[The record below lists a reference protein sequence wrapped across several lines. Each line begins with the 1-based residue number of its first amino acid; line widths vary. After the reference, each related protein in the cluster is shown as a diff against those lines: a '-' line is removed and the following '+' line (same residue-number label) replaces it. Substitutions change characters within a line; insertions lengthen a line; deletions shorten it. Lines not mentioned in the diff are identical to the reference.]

1 MAAQN
6 GTAVILYADYYPF
19 AYGKTN
25 SLTLSRAAIDV
36 SNKGSNGWKE
46 TIYGQGSGSFDFE
59 GIFVEAASWG
69 YIEAYNAMVNKTVLT
84 IKMSSDHIG
93 DKYYQGTCLITSLKN
108 TAPMEDA
115 QTWAATFEL
124 VGEIEQYE
132 VF

>member
-6 GTAVILYADYYPF
+6 GTAVILYAETTPF

-25 SLTLSRAAIDV
+25 SLNINRALIDI

-46 TIYGQGSGSFDFE
+46 SIYGQGSASFDFE
-59 GIFVEAASWG
+59 GIFVEAAEWG
-69 YIEAYNAMVNKTVLT
+69 YQYAYNMMVNKEV
-84 IKMSSDHIG
+84 IAVKMSSTNVG
-93 DKYYQGTCLITSLKN
+93 DKYYEGYCLITSLKN

-115 QTWAATFEL
+115 QTWSATLE
-124 VGEIEQYE
+124 VTGEIYQYD